1 MIFMH
6 DELTKVDIKKMQ
18 EEIEYRRN
26 ILAPKLREEVRQARE
41 LGDLSENFEYH
52 AARREMN
59 KNAGRINYLQR
70 MIDTAV
76 VIEPESKEDSIG
88 LFDTVT
94 LYLEDD
100 DEEMTITIVTT
111 LRQNSLKSLISKE
124 SPIGKVLLGKK
135 LGDRIFVRVNDDYGY
150 YAVIRRIEKG
160 SDDESLE
167 ISPY

>member
-1 MIFMH
+1 
-6 DELTKVDIKKMQ
+6 
-18 EEIEYRRN
+18 
-26 ILAPKLREEVRQARE
+26 
-41 LGDLSENFEYH
+41 
-52 AARREMN
+52 
-59 KNAGRINYLQR
+59 

-76 VIEPESKEDSIG
+76 VIEPESKEDSVS

-135 LGDRIFVRVNDDYGY
+135 LGDRIFVRVNDNYGY

>member
-1 MIFMH
+1 
-6 DELTKVDIKKMQ
+6 
-18 EEIEYRRN
+18 
-26 ILAPKLREEVRQARE
+26 
-41 LGDLSENFEYH
+41 
-52 AARREMN
+52 MN
-59 KNAGRINYLQR
+59 KNAGRINYLQK

-76 VIEPESKEDSIG
+76 VISPESKEDTIG

-111 LRQNSLKSLISKE
+111 LRQNSLKNLISKE

-135 LGDRIFVRVNDDYGY
+135 AGERVFVRVSDDYGY
-150 YAVIRRIEKG
+150 YAVIRKIEKG
-160 SDDESLE
+160 TDDESLE

>member
-1 MIFMH
+1 MH

-76 VIEPESKEDSIG
+76 VIEPESKEDSVS

-135 LGDRIFVRVNDDYGY
+135 LGDRIFVRVNDNYGY

>member
-1 MIFMH
+1 
-6 DELTKVDIKKMQ
+6 
-18 EEIEYRRN
+18 
-26 ILAPKLREEVRQARE
+26 
-41 LGDLSENFEYH
+41 
-52 AARREMN
+52 
-59 KNAGRINYLQR
+59 

-111 LRQNSLKSLISKE
+111 LRQNSLKNLISKE

-135 LGDRIFVRVNDDYGY
+135 LGERIFVRVNDDYGY
-150 YAVIRRIEKG
+150 YAVIRNIEKG

>member
-1 MIFMH
+1 
-6 DELTKVDIKKMQ
+6 
-18 EEIEYRRN
+18 
-26 ILAPKLREEVRQARE
+26 
-41 LGDLSENFEYH
+41 
-52 AARREMN
+52 
-59 KNAGRINYLQR
+59 

-76 VIEPESKEDSIG
+76 VIEPESKEDSVS

-150 YAVIRRIEKG
+150 YAVIRKIEKG

>member
-1 MIFMH
+1 
-6 DELTKVDIKKMQ
+6 
-18 EEIEYRRN
+18 
-26 ILAPKLREEVRQARE
+26 
-41 LGDLSENFEYH
+41 
-52 AARREMN
+52 
-59 KNAGRINYLQR
+59 

-76 VIEPESKEDSIG
+76 VIEPESKEDSVS